1 MGVRML
7 RLLLLRY
14 RRYLAR
20 YALQRCREM
29 QAEAAYSEAIYA
41 EQLRA
46 LEAAIAMVE
55 LDRRYGAAR

>member
-1 MGVRML
+1 ML
-7 RLLLLRY
+7 RLLILRY

-29 QAEAAYSEAIYA
+29 QAEAAYSEAVYA

-46 LEAAIAMVE
+46 LDAAIAMAE
-55 LDRRYGAAR
+55 LDRRFQA